1 MTLLAPLP
9 PPRAL
14 ICDGRSHIGLIR
26 PENEDA
32 FGLAAE
38 RGIVVVADGMGGYEY
53 GRYVADCTVAAVCQV
68 VPAADLDGT
77 LERTRDALV
86 RTNQDVWHRSQE
98 TRTKMGATFV
108 AAVIDRGRLGLLWAG
123 DSRAYLMRDANLY
136 CLTRDH
142 SAVQQ
147 LVDAGSIGLFES
159 FDHPLRHVVVRALGM
174 TAELRVDTGRHAVMP
189 GDILLLSTDGLHGAV
204 GDDAIQRCLNRHGL
218 DALDPL
224 IELALHAGGRDNVT
238 TVLLKF

>member
-9 PPRAL
+9 PRGL
-14 ICDGRSHIGLIR
+14 ICVGRSHIGLIR

-32 FGLAAE
+32 FGVAAE
-38 RGIVVVADGMGGYEY
+38 HGIVVVADGMGGYQF
-53 GRYVADCTVAAVCQV
+53 GRQVADRTVAAVCQV
-68 VPAADLDGT
+68 VPAGDLDGT
-77 LERTRDALV
+77 IERTRNALL
-86 RTNQDVWHRSQE
+86 RTNGDVWQRSQD

-108 AAVIDRGRLGLLWAG
+108 VAVANRGRLGLLWAG
-123 DSRAYLMRDANLY
+123 DSRAYLWRDANLY

-147 LVDAGSIGLFES
+147 LVDAGSLGLFES

-174 TAELRVDTGRHAVMP
+174 AAELRIDTGRHAAMP

-204 GDDAIQRCLNRHGL
+204 GDDDIQHCLNRYGA

-224 IELALHAGGRDNVT
+224 IDLALRAGGRDNIT
-238 TVLLKF
+238 AVLTKF